1 VITFFSWEDPRRVL
15 RFKVPQNIDIQ
26 DRILGPLT
34 MVQFIYAVVGGGLC
48 YAAFIAIPSPF
59 SFIFIVPI
67 ALFVTALIFL
77 KINERPFLDF
87 MVSIIE
93 FSSTPK
99 QRIWQHSNNLPDLKL
114 EIYEIK
120 KDHGSQVQT
129 KRISKQEMS
138 EFAKKLDQGEMK

>member
-1 VITFFSWEDPRRVL
+1 L

-48 YAAFIAIPSPF
+48 YAVYMAVPAPF
-59 SFIFIVPI
+59 SYLLIVPI
-67 ALFVTALIFL
+67 VFVVVALIFL

-87 MVSIIE
+87 LVSIIE

-99 QRIWQHSNNLPDLKL
+99 QRIWQHSGNMPDLKL
-114 EIYEIK
+114 EIYEVK
-120 KDHGSQVQT
+120 KDNGPHVQN

-138 EFAKKLDQGEMK
+138 DFAKKLDNPTDHQ